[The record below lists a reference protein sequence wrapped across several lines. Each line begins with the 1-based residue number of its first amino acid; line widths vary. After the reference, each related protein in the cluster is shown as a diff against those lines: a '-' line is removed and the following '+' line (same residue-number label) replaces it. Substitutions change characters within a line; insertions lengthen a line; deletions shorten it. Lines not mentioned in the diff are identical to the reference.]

1 MQKIRA
7 LLVLGYC
14 RLKCKG
20 DRKMDKGFFENL
32 FDFDGDGKLD
42 CFERT
47 FEYKA
52 FEALTENDENEEDGE
67 ENG

>member
-1 MQKIRA
+1 
-7 LLVLGYC
+7 
-14 RLKCKG
+14 
-20 DRKMDKGFFENL
+20 MDKGFFENL
-32 FDFDGDGKLD
+32 FDFNGDGKLD

-52 FEALTENDENEEDGE
+52 FEALSESGENEEDGE